1 MRIFL
6 FCLAS
11 MSFPLQLFGKINQA
25 GLRLWNTRPAAKW
38 LEALTIGNGSL
49 EGMIYEG
56 SAQEHFQF
64 NEESLITGTTKTIG
78 YFQPFGDTHQAV
90 VTISQNKF

>member
-25 GLRLWNTRPAAKW
+25 GLRLFYTRPAAKW
-38 LEALTIGNGSL
+38 LEALPIGNESL
-49 EGMIYEG
+49 E
-56 SAQEHFQF
+56 A
-64 NEESLITGTTKTIG
+64 
-78 YFQPFGDTHQAV
+78 
-90 VTISQNKF
+90 